1 MSNKFKTAIAKF
13 RAFPRRIR
21 WSTYA
26 ISSYLFYAAL
36 LGLLV
41 PYIAKQQIPE
51 QVSKLIERPVT
62 LTDITINPFT
72 LQFDVHQFAI
82 LEESTPFVSFEEA
95 RIQVNFWES
104 IFNAAISVEY
114 ISLDK

>member
-51 QVSKLIERPVT
+51 QVSKLRLLLALKRLEFR
-62 LTDITINPFT
+62 LTFGNLFSMQ
-72 LQFDVHQFAI
+72 QFQ
-82 LEESTPFVSFEEA
+82 L
-95 RIQVNFWES
+95 N
-104 IFNAAISVEY
+104 ISH
-114 ISLDK
+114 